1 MKLKT
6 HSQIKNYQW
15 KGINSSGK
23 KVSGH
28 TLALTELEV
37 RDKLKMQHIQ
47 IQKIKKPACRH

>member
-15 KGINSSGK
+15 KGINGAGK
-23 KVSGH
+23 KVSGN

-37 RDKLKMQHIQ
+37 RDKLKMQHIL
-47 IQKIKKPACRH
+47 IKKI